1 MAKYKS
7 NEWEFQGEVL
17 KWLQAEISKRP
28 GMGLDK
34 ATQEPSRITAHRS
47 DLIVW
52 QDRAAEV
59 AFLSWELKK
68 PDTPITSPALLSDA
82 CSKAQRWGAP
92 FFAIW
97 NMRVAELY
105 KTPSGRDATPSDRVR
120 PTFPLN
126 EKVSTVDDWL
136 NPLVAKTLR
145 QDALAVLEAAWECY
159 ALTSET
165 SIEVDAS
172 VFVDKLGFRLY
183 QLRQFLV
190 PALKDKAAQNAAIRK
205 RLKEIA
211 AEQGFA
217 GFVEDVQAAIAGQY
231 AYRLIGQ
238 ILFYYALRRKQN
250 LPPITITAK
259 DSLPQAF
266 LGGHPKAAM

>member
-1 MAKYKS
+1 MPKYKS

-52 QDRAAEV
+52 QDRAAEI

-105 KTPSGRDATPSDRVR
+105 RTPSGRDATPSDRVR

-126 EKVSTVDDWL
+126 ERVSTLGTKYEAQVYREVLAQLSIHDRATE
-136 NPLVAKTLR
+136 PEIFGSVA
-145 QDALAVLEAAWECY
+145 
-159 ALTSET
+159 
-165 SIEVDAS
+165 
-172 VFVDKLGFRLY
+172 
-183 QLRQFLV
+183 
-190 PALKDKAAQNAAIRK
+190 
-205 RLKEIA
+205 
-211 AEQGFA
+211 
-217 GFVEDVQAAIAGQY
+217 
-231 AYRLIGQ
+231 IG
-238 ILFYYALRRKQN
+238 
-250 LPPITITAK
+250 
-259 DSLPQAF
+259 D
-266 LGGHPKAAM
+266 